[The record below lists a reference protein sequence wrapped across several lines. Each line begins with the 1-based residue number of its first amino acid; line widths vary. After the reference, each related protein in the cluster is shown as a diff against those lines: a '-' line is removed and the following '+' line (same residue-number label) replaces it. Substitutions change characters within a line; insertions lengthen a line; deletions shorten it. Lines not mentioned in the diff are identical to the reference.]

1 MNNEPKFILGKQIGH
16 GSFGNVFEAT
26 QGDKHVAVKMESLT
40 RRPQLLYES
49 RVLHILR
56 GSIGIPKVY
65 WFREYK
71 DCNAMSMELLGPSL
85 EEMFQL
91 QKFSLKTIL
100 MIADHVLSRLE
111 QVHSKCFIHRDVKPE
126 NFLVHQNAIYIIDF
140 GLAMKYKHPKTNE
153 HIPYCENKT
162 MRGTPRY
169 ASRFAH
175 MGVQQS
181 RRDDLE
187 SLGYM
192 LVYFCLG
199 SLPWQNLGA
208 KHILR
213 KKMMIPFALLT
224 KTLDVEFCKYFL
236 YCDSLGFDETPN
248 YAYLRQLFRNIFTR
262 NNFVDDNL
270 FDWT

>member
-1 MNNEPKFILGKQIGH
+1 MESFILGKQIGH
-16 GSFGNVFEAT
+16 GSFGTVFEAT
-26 QGDKHVAVKMESLT
+26 QSDKPMAVKIESHT
-40 RRPQLLYES
+40 RHPQLLYES

-65 WFREYK
+65 WFGEYK

-85 EEMFQL
+85 EDLFQ
-91 QKFSLKTIL
+91 QRKFSLKTTL
-100 MIADHVLSRLE
+100 MVADQILSRLE
-111 QVHSKCFIHRDVKPE
+111 TIHSKCFIHRDVKPE
-126 NFLVHQNAIYIIDF
+126 NFLVHQNVIHIVDF

-153 HIPYCENKT
+153 HIPYSENKT

-199 SLPWQNLGA
+199 SLPWQNLGT

-213 KKMMIPFALLT
+213 KKMMTPCA
-224 KTLDVEFCKYFL
+224 KTLDKEFCEYFC
-236 YCDSLGFDETPN
+236 YCDSLGFDETPD
-248 YAYLRQLFRNIFTR
+248 YEYLRQLFRTIFTR
-262 NNFVDDNL
+262 NNFVDDNK
-270 FDWT
+270 FDWTFQ